1 MKFIPTKL
9 SGPFLIEYQ
18 NFVDNRGQ
26 LARFW
31 DEEEFTSAGINVQ
44 WQQQL
49 ISVAKAAN
57 TMRGLHAQRQPF
69 SEAKLISPLSG
80 RMFWVFID
88 LRQGSDTFAKWEGVE
103 VSPDQGRALYVPEGF
118 AHGCLSLENGTS
130 LVILTNNKYSFDH
143 GIAIHW
149 NDPDIGIEWPV
160 VDGFPLVISDA
171 HDQAPAF
178 YELGANFTGL

>member
-80 RMFWVFID
+80 RM
-88 LRQGSDTFAKWEGVE
+88 LQSCCLLNKPQNYTF
-103 VSPDQGRALYVPEGF
+103 
-118 AHGCLSLENGTS
+118 T
-130 LVILTNNKYSFDH
+130 
-143 GIAIHW
+143 
-149 NDPDIGIEWPV
+149 
-160 VDGFPLVISDA
+160 
-171 HDQAPAF
+171 
-178 YELGANFTGL
+178 